1 MIKAW
6 FLFFLGTLYYF
17 VQRFAKR
24 QKKTIV
30 FDFKYWLKDNLPE
43 FVTTIIVDIAF
54 MIILTDA
61 GTNIDLSKY
70 LPEGFILPVKL
81 IFAFGVGAGLGKIFY
96 EIFKKKVTDAKG

>member
-43 FVTTIIVDIAF
+43 FVT
-54 MIILTDA
+54 
-61 GTNIDLSKY
+61 
-70 LPEGFILPVKL
+70 P
-81 IFAFGVGAGLGKIFY
+81 
-96 EIFKKKVTDAKG
+96 